1 MPRGPTLLFSDDD
14 CVLGGCFFHR
24 FMTDGERDERAHEP
38 MTGSDVPR
46 KSQSRNALGL
56 PRTLPGEGGGGIGER
71 RTPVSPTWRG
81 GARSSGSE
89 RSPSGSRSPK
99 GGRSSL
105 EGIPHGLADKV
116 HISRENSEGSED
128 GRGTGHATG
137 GAARRREAPPLS
149 LQRATGGGMEGP
161 HWSSSSS
168 ISRSVT
174 EDPTLAAAQMP
185 FLNTPRLGSFDGGAG
200 GMLRSQD
207 SWRPTIPQD
216 EVFCAVDGQQVAKL
230 EKVVEALRALAPD
243 DEETCTILGTELRAM
258 LEHRGVHADIDTVQR
273 LLREASTIDMD
284 C

>member
-1 MPRGPTLLFSDDD
+1 MAN
-14 CVLGGCFFHR
+14 
-24 FMTDGERDERAHEP
+24 GERDERAHEP
-38 MTGSDVPR
+38 VTGSDVPR

-56 PRTLPGEGGGGIGER
+56 PRTLPGEGWGGVGER
-71 RTPVSPTWRG
+71 RTPFSPNGRG
-81 GARSSGSE
+81 DALSSGSE

-99 GGRSSL
+99 DGRSSL
-105 EGIPHGLADKV
+105 EGVLHALADKA
-116 HISRENSEGSED
+116 HISRENSESSED
-128 GRGTGHATG
+128 GRRAGHATG
-137 GAARRREAPPLS
+137 GAMRRREVPPLR
-149 LQRATGGGMEGP
+149 LQRATGGGTEGP
-161 HWSSSSS
+161 HWSSSSC
-168 ISRSVT
+168 ISRSAT

-200 GMLRSQD
+200 GVLRSQD

-243 DEETCTILGTELRAM
+243 DDETCTIPGTELRAM

-273 LLREASTIDMD
+273 LLHEASTIDID